1 MAAEAR
7 LRAERS
13 NWRKERPPLFVAKP
27 KAKADGTSDLFNWEI
42 KVPAAEKSVWYPA
55 FISGTMSFST
65 DYPQKPPK
73 VKFDLIDGKPLFH
86 PNVYRDGGVCLSII
100 NPENSTHGYG
110 KGGDWEPTLTIKH
123 VMEAL
128 QVFLDE
134 ATGLAAGRNEEYQ
147 LWKNDRAE
155 FNRRVKLQVAKCEE
169 QPSGP

>member
-1 MAAEAR
+1 MGPVIFSTGRSRCPPLKIRLVPHSSLHNVLQHGLPAEA
-7 LRAERS
+7 
-13 NWRKERPPLFVAKP
+13 
-27 KAKADGTSDLFNWEI
+27 
-42 KVPAAEKSVWYPA
+42 
-55 FISGTMSFST
+55 
-65 DYPQKPPK
+65 PK